1 MIFLTVG
8 TQFSFERLV
17 RRVDEIVGGGGFNEE
32 IFAQIGPGT
41 YRPRNFKF
49 AEYIDKAQFD
59 KLFNKAKGIVGHA
72 GMGTIIAAL
81 QLGKPLLVMPRLA
94 KYGEVVN
101 DHQLAIAGKFQKHG
115 YLLAAFDESQL
126 GDKLRELSSFVPR
139 TTQSD
144 IGAITAAIK
153 KIIGQVES
161 SAG

>member
-49 AEYIDKAQFD
+49 AEYIDKTQFD
-59 KLFNKAKGIVGHA
+59 KLFNEAKGIVGHA

-81 QLGKPLLVMPRLA
+81 QLGKPLLVMPRLV

-101 DHQLAIAGKFQKHG
+101 DHQLAIAKKFSELG
-115 YLLAAFDESQL
+115 YILAVYDAKDLPEGVRRL
-126 GDKLRELSSFVPR
+126 
-139 TTQSD
+139 
-144 IGAITAAIK
+144 
-153 KIIGQVES
+153 
-161 SAG
+161 